1 MAQFDGGR
9 LLKFDASLPRADAAV
24 DDPMCKPDAE
34 APRAKTEPLLSILFP
49 GAHTGDPPAARL
61 HLALRTA
68 IIMVASASLPW
79 TAGTLL
85 RGRPTAVGSNG
96 WVESDLV
103 VDFAIFCPIAK
114 PQFSSTSTGS
124 CR

>member
-1 MAQFDGGR
+1 MQAGRGGAAR
-9 LLKFDASLPRADAAV
+9 QDRA
-24 DDPMCKPDAE
+24 
-34 APRAKTEPLLSILFP
+34 TLSILFP

-103 VDFAIFCPIAK
+103 VDFAIFCPIAVIFVYEH
-114 PQFSSTSTGS
+114 P
-124 CR
+124 RRR